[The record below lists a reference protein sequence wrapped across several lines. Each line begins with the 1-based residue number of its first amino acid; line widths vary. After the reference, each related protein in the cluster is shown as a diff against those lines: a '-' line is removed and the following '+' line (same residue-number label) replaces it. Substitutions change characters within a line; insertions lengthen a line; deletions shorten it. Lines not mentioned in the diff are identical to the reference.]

1 MLHAEQG
8 SPAAP
13 IRPQATADFCDDNP
27 AAQVLQNSFIS
38 FGGSRGCVG
47 PVETIST
54 RDDNSLVKATLQ
66 EAGEGRVLLVDNH
79 ASTTCAMLGGNLA
92 QMAADNGWA
101 GVVVN
106 GAVRD
111 VEELREAPVAIFAL
125 ATCPRRSQK
134 GGVGTRGEP
143 VRISGSY
150 ICRDDVIAADADG
163 VVFLASWAAR

>member
-1 MLHAEQG
+1 VLHAEQG
-8 SPAAP
+8 LPAAS
-13 IRPQATADFCDDNP
+13 IRLQPTADFCDDNP
-27 AAQVLQNSFIS
+27 SAQVLQISFLS

-66 EAGEGRVLLVDNH
+66 EAGEGRVLLVDNQ
-79 ASTTCAMLGGNLA
+79 ASMTCAMLGGNLA
-92 QMAADNGWA
+92 RLAADNGWA

-111 VEELREAPVAIFAL
+111 VEELREASVAIFAL
-125 ATCPRRSQK
+125 TSCPRRSHK
-134 GGVGTRGEP
+134 RGIGTRGEP
-143 VRISGSY
+143 VRIGGSY
-150 ICRDDVIAADADG
+150 IRRGDIIAADADG

>member
-8 SPAAP
+8 SPATP

-27 AAQVLQNSFIS
+27 SAQVLQYQFIS
-38 FGGSRGCVG
+38 FGGSHGCIG

-66 EAGEGRVLLVDNH
+66 EDGNGRVLLVDNQ
-79 ASTTCAMLGGNLA
+79 ASMNCAMLGGNLA
-92 QMAADNGWA
+92 QLAADNGWA
-101 GVVVN
+101 GVVIN

-111 VEELREAPVAIFAL
+111 VEELREAPIAIFAL
-125 ATCPRRSQK
+125 ASCPRRSQK
-134 GGVGTRGEP
+134 RGIGTRGEP

-150 ICRDDVIAADADG
+150 IRRDDVMAADADG